1 MANLNKVMLIGN
13 LTRDPELRVTP
24 KGTAICQF
32 SLAVN
37 RKFKDES
44 GGEREEVTYVDIEA
58 WGKSGENI
66 SKYCTK
72 GRPLFVEGR
81 LRLDQWEDKTTKEK
95 RSRMKVVLENFQFLG
110 SGRADGAPGG
120 GEGGGENRYASPA
133 PRGPA
138 APKPAAPAAQENL
151 DEERTALGAILGDVL
166 AGFAPG
172 FDVDVGHLFAVGAGF
187 VAELAVH
194 GQAELADGG
203 ALRRDPEFGIAR
215 QVADEHDFVE
225 IGHGIGAERTLRRSR
240 RARDRPSR

>member
-37 RKFKDES
+37 RKFRDES
-44 GGEREEVTYVDIEA
+44 GADREEVTYVDIEA

-66 SKYCTK
+66 AKYCTK

-95 RSRMKVVLENFQFLG
+95 RSRMKVVCDNFQFLG
-110 SGRADGAPGG
+110 SGRADGGAPGAAG
-120 GEGGGENRYASPA
+120 GEGGEARYSAPA
-133 PRGPA
+133 PRPG

-151 DEERTALGAILGDVL
+151 DEDVP
-166 AGFAPG
+166 F
-172 FDVDVGHLFAVGAGF
+172 
-187 VAELAVH
+187 
-194 GQAELADGG
+194 
-203 ALRRDPEFGIAR
+203 
-215 QVADEHDFVE
+215 
-225 IGHGIGAERTLRRSR
+225 
-240 RARDRPSR
+240 